1 MIQLATD
8 TGHDLP
14 TWIAGE
20 HRNTA
25 HPHVHLILAGRR
37 EVKSGDFRTLL
48 ITKDRLARM
57 KGALRLE
64 MTRQREHR
72 LTLTGIGPKPSQ
84 GSGSLPPAVRTF
96 DRHINRGG
104 IEPNAPSVLETLLR
118 TRMARQHVRQE
129 TGRNPAARMA
139 ITAARISRQQRRE
152 AERLAQKR
160 HLLWDDDARQVRTL
174 R

>member
-1 MIQLATD
+1 
-8 TGHDLP
+8 
-14 TWIAGE
+14 
-20 HRNTA
+20 
-25 HPHVHLILAGRR
+25 
-37 EVKSGDFRTLL
+37 
-48 ITKDRLARM
+48 M

-64 MTRQREHR
+64 MTWQREHR
-72 LTLTGIGPKPSQ
+72 LTLTGIGHKPSQ
-84 GSGSLPPAVRTF
+84 GSGSSPPTVRTF

-104 IEPNAPSVLETLLR
+104 IEPNAPSVLETLLW
-118 TRMARQHVRQE
+118 TRMARQHLRQE